1 MERKKMKKIIL
12 VFKTHFDIG
21 FTDLS
26 SRVIDNYAKGMLEEV
41 IETCEKTQDMGKLRY
56 VWTMPAW
63 PLLHI
68 VQNCAP
74 GLKEKLDAL
83 IENGQVA
90 WHALPF
96 TSHTDFCSQK
106 EYLEGLKY
114 SRLLA
119 EQAKELYPD
128 AEVVCGTMD
137 DFYRELSAYDLSGV
151 PVVAGD
157 LADTWIHGVGAYPQE
172 VSRVRRSRR
181 KMEGLQALWLGR
193 WLAGEQT
200 ADQTGKVNAERCLE
214 QYYEQIALFEE
225 HTWGAD
231 VKTWLGPDRAYE
243 KEAFLE
249 TKDSEACRFMER
261 SWEEQRERAR
271 KAEACV
277 KELEGI
283 LEPEELS
290 ESDGTEE
297 DTRWLFCGRKQPFT
311 GWVRLPERWEGNPVL
326 VDGTEAECGWIGGN
340 WCCYVEN
347 LPGFTSVAVRLSDGK
362 AVDEEALEQK
372 KTAFPAGTAA
382 EGLLSLEN
390 HRYHLIFCK
399 DTGAVISL
407 WDKKLQC
414 ALLKGNAHQSALA
427 YQYDKYGYDDINEY
441 LRHYGYH
448 FTTWGIQDYGRENY
462 PVCPHETFVP
472 AFVRYELT
480 EDRVRFF
487 YSSQKDGSAGR
498 YGNAEE
504 MELSITLP
512 AAGDEIFMEL
522 FLKNKQESPFVESGS
537 FRILPGE
544 KPLSWRMQKGG
555 VLLDP
560 EKDIVKKANHSLACV
575 ENGMTA
581 FGKQTGFCLK
591 TPDAPLVSLNGTG
604 IYHFAPEFEAAENGG
619 IYVNLFNNMWGTNF
633 PQWMGGDLH
642 YSFVL
647 EGLSCEEEAELSDR
661 LNRSPEEVRLM
672 KESLGSLPMKLPAGM
687 RLIGTDPTEGGMILQ
702 LSETFGTS
710 SARTLA
716 AAGCRI
722 TPVDLYGRAQGES
735 REEAY
740 TFEAVAFGVQA
751 FLLEKAGSAAN

>member
-1 MERKKMKKIIL
+1 M
-12 VFKTHFDIG
+12 
-21 FTDLS
+21 
-26 SRVIDNYAKGMLEEV
+26 
-41 IETCEKTQDMGKLRY
+41 
-56 VWTMPAW
+56 
-63 PLLHI
+63 
-68 VQNCAP
+68 
-74 GLKEKLDAL
+74 
-83 IENGQVA
+83 
-90 WHALPF
+90 
-96 TSHTDFCSQK
+96 
-106 EYLEGLKY
+106 KY

-137 DFYRELSAYDLSGV
+137 DFYRELSACDLSGV

-193 WLAGEQT
+193 WLVGEQT

-326 VDGTEAECGWIGGN
+326 VDGTEAVCGWIGGN

-362 AVDEEALEQK
+362 AVDEEVLEQK

-382 EGLLSLEN
+382 DGLLSLEN
-390 HRYHLIFCK
+390 HRYRLIFCK

-504 MELSITLP
+504 IELSITLP
-512 AAGDEIFMEL
+512 AAGDEIFVEL

-537 FRILPGE
+537 FRVLPGE

-560 EKDIVKKANHSLACV
+560 EKEIVEKANHSLTCV
-575 ENGMTA
+575 ENGMAA
-581 FGKQTGFCLK
+581 FGKQAGFCLK

-661 LNRSPEEVRLM
+661 LNRSPEEVRLT
-672 KESLGSLPMKLPAGM
+672 KKSLGSLPMKLPAGM

-751 FLLEKAGSAAN
+751 FLLEKAGAAAL